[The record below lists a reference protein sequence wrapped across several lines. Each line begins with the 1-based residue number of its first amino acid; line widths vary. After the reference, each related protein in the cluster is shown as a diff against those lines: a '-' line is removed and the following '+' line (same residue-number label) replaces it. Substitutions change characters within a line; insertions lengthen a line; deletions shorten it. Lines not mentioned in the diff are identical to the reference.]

1 MSATDMNELN
11 SNRIN
16 AEIAKLMAKTQ
27 KLNAEAG
34 NLNRETF
41 WYPVAVSTGM
51 IGAVATITVLIM
63 KALGYQ

>member
-1 MSATDMNELN
+1 MSVTDMNELN

-16 AEIAKLMAKTQ
+16 MDIAKLMAETQ

-34 NLNRETF
+34 KLNRETF

-51 IGAVATITVLIM
+51 IGAVATVTVLIM
-63 KALGYQ
+63 KALGV

>member
-1 MSATDMNELN
+1 MNELN

-16 AEIAKLMAKTQ
+16 MDIAKLMAETQ

-34 NLNRETF
+34 KLNRETF

-51 IGAVATITVLIM
+51 IGAVATVTVLIM
-63 KALGYQ
+63 KALGV

>member
-1 MSATDMNELN
+1 MSVTDMNELN

-16 AEIAKLMAKTQ
+16 VDIAKLMAETQ

-34 NLNRETF
+34 KLNRETF

-51 IGAVATITVLIM
+51 IGAVATVTVMIM
-63 KALGYQ
+63 KALGV

>member
-1 MSATDMNELN
+1 M
-11 SNRIN
+11 
-16 AEIAKLMAKTQ
+16 AETQ

-34 NLNRETF
+34 KLNRETF

>member
-1 MSATDMNELN
+1 MSVTYMNELN

-16 AEIAKLMAKTQ
+16 VDIAKLMAETQ

-34 NLNRETF
+34 KLNRETF

-51 IGAVATITVLIM
+51 IGAVATVTVLIM
-63 KALGYQ
+63 KALGV